1 MKTYWWAV
9 ALMFFCTLLTSSAQ
23 LLYKLGS
30 KNLQLN
36 LSLLQNYYLIAG
48 LGLYVIGAGIFV
60 LALRGGEVSVLYPI
74 IATSYVWVTLLSIYF
89 LMEQLNISKIF
100 GVGAIILGIII
111 IGVGSRDAAPEV
123 L

>member
-1 MKTYWWAV
+1 
-9 ALMFFCTLLTSSAQ
+9 MFFCTLLTSSAQ